1 MFSIACKVGGAFT
14 EAEIEGFRGLNKAL
28 KFFHHYKD
36 SSSFCHFDLLVKY
49 SGKLDNIFSKS
60 KRGEETIILVGF
72 PKLKSF
78 TDNFYSTVDGF
89 FIGFHLSHN
98 FIRAIRDP
106 VGSRALYY
114 ASKCEYFY
122 IASEIRTF
130 KAFEG
135 VSIEPRKEAI
145 AEYLSFSFIPGTNT
159 FLESIYEISLGSY
172 LELRE
177 NSVAQIDYCN
187 YHKKE
192 NEWVDFDEGEMKEA
206 FSHALDNSTKIC
218 RSIFPED
225 PVFFLSGGLDSSS
238 ILAITVKDHLRS
250 KPLTLSVN
258 FGKDLPNENEFIDM
272 IVDQHQ
278 TDHDYLEITPKLFI
292 ESISEIFTHI
302 DDPIGDPVVVPN
314 YLMNQYLGDRN
325 KFIFTGE
332 GGDPCLGGPKNKA
345 MLMAR
350 FYGPGFGLN
359 EDNYL
364 EISYL
369 NSFKRCFDD
378 LYLAIPDQFANS
390 TEKMVEFLKPYLRN
404 PDLSEFTN
412 RIMLSNIKLK
422 ATSLIMPKVQKT
434 TMAFGNISV
443 SPLYTREFI
452 EASMKVPPSY
462 KLAKGDEKF
471 ILKQC
476 MEGLVPNDV
485 ITRPKSGMRVPLR
498 IWSSDELIKFY
509 KDYLLSNRQTIS
521 NWIDFD
527 YIKILLSIKRTEKNI
542 TRIGLKL
549 WMITSLFHY
558 LENITRNE

>member
-1 MFSIACKVGGAFT
+1 MFSIACKVGEAFS
-14 EAEIEGFRGLNKAL
+14 ESEIESFRSLNPAL
-28 KFFHHYKD
+28 NFFYRYKD
-36 SSSFCHFDLLVKY
+36 SSSFRHFDLLVKH
-49 SGKLDNIFSKS
+49 SRDRDKIFSKFEY
-60 KRGEETIILVGF
+60 GEESIILIGF
-72 PKLKSF
+72 PELKSC
-78 TDNFYSTVDGF
+78 TDDFYSTIDGF
-89 FIGFHLSHN
+89 FIGFHFSTH
-98 FIRAIRDP
+98 FIRALRDP

-114 ASKCEYFY
+114 TFKDECYYF
-122 IASEIRTF
+122 ASEIKTF
-130 KAFEG
+130 KAFKE
-135 VSIEPRKEAI
+135 ITIKPRKEAI

-159 FLESIYEISLGSY
+159 FLESVNEISLGSY
-172 LELRE
+172 LELKE
-177 NSVAQIDYCN
+177 NSVGQVDYCN
-187 YHKKE
+187 YHKNE
-192 NEWVDFDEGEMKEA
+192 NGWDDLDEVELKEA

-218 RSIFPED
+218 RGIFPED

-238 ILAITVKDHLRS
+238 ILAITVKDHLKS
-250 KPLTLSVN
+250 KPRTLSVN

-278 TDHDYLEITPKLFI
+278 TDHDYLEITPKIFI
-292 ESISEIFTHI
+292 ESISEIFTNV

-314 YLMNQYLGDRN
+314 YLMNQYLDDQH

-345 MLMAR
+345 MLMAK

-359 EDNYL
+359 EHNYL

-390 TEKMVEFLKPYLRN
+390 TERMVEFLKPYLRN

-412 RIMLSNIKLK
+412 RIMLANIKLK
-422 ATSLIMPKVQKT
+422 ATSLIMPKVHKT
-434 TMAFGNISV
+434 TMAFGNLSV

-452 EASMKVPPSY
+452 EASMKVPPNY

-471 ILKQC
+471 ILKRC
-476 MEGLVPNDV
+476 MKGLVPND
-485 ITRPKSGMRVPLR
+485 IIIRPKSGMRVPLR

-509 KDYLLSNRQTIS
+509 KDYLLSNKQTVS
-521 NWIDFD
+521 SWIDFD
-527 YIKILLSIKRTEKNI
+527 YIKMLLSIKRTERNI

-549 WMITSLFHY
+549 WMITSFFHY